1 MIFSSHI
8 LSEVQTI
15 CDKILII
22 ARGKLV
28 AFGDPESLEKQLLS
42 SSEINLT
49 VEAEAA
55 EIQEITSLIPE
66 ITEVTVKNQ
75 EPACTTVCIKT
86 DADDIHSVSR
96 KLFFAF
102 AKREK
107 ALLEMTLKKANLE
120 DIFLELTDTSS
131 AEEPSDG
138 QDLPQEEINHDTP

>member
-22 ARGKLV
+22 AKGKLV

-49 VEAEAA
+49 AEAEAA

-131 AEEPSDG
+131 AEETSDG
-138 QDLPQEEINHDTP
+138 QDLSQEEREDDTP